1 MDAITGLIQLH
12 PEKADRITRAWRK
25 IIEIFGPLSAF
36 QHPFVVSEPG
46 KRRDLI
52 DMPVT
57 DRRGVIGRTGSDR
70 KRSNRPILIAH
81 LQNSRCD
88 RAFDPST
95 CQRRISLQPMPFW

>member
-1 MDAITGLIQLH
+1 MAPRASNGRGIRRAMDAVTGPIQLH
-12 PEKADRITRAWRK
+12 PENTDRITRTWRK

-57 DRRGVIGRTGSDR
+57 DRRGMIGRTRSDG
-70 KRSNRPILIAH
+70 KRSDRPILIVH
-81 LQNSRCD
+81 LQNSGWD
-88 RAFDPST
+88 TDFD
-95 CQRRISLQPMPFW
+95 